1 MLCNTAW
8 SCRRVL
14 LPNTCQDSAAK
25 WFLSRYG
32 LPATYWGMRSA
43 HVDLCFQSVEVLSS
57 LTFFFLVPLSTT
69 STTVAVSLTRISTC
83 TTSRVAKALV
93 AKVLCSTLFFF
104 FF

>member
-1 MLCNTAW
+1 M
-8 SCRRVL
+8 
-14 LPNTCQDSAAK
+14 
-25 WFLSRYG
+25 
-32 LPATYWGMRSA
+32 
-43 HVDLCFQSVEVLSS
+43 DLCFQSVEVLSS

-104 FF
+104 FFEGGCGAVHWGATSHVGEI